1 MNKLLLL
8 LIEQEKKQDEL
19 WLQAMLGEV
28 GKAETPSGVELHAM
42 TLKKVIREG
51 RLFRFDFSP
60 SNEGF
65 ERLLGKAEA
74 SGLLAGI

>member
-1 MNKLLLL
+1 MNELLLL

-19 WLQAMLGEV
+19 WLKALLGEMS
-28 GKAETPSGVELHAM
+28 KAETPSGVELHAM

-60 SNEGF
+60 SIEGF
-65 ERLLGKAEA
+65 ERLLWSAEA
-74 SGLLAGI
+74 SGLLSGT

>member
-8 LIEQEKKQDEL
+8 LMEQEKKQDEL

-42 TLKKVIREG
+42 TLKK
-51 RLFRFDFSP
+51 
-60 SNEGF
+60 
-65 ERLLGKAEA
+65 
-74 SGLLAGI
+74 